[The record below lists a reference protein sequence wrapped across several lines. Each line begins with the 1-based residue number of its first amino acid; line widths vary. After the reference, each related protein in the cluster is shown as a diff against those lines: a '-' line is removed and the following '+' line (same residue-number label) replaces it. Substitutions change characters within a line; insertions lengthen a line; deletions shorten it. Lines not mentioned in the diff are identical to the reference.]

1 MSLVT
6 KDLANLRTIN
16 KRNIDP
22 PVAERRKVFADSA
35 SKVNKFTVL
44 SFHVGCRSLGLC
56 QTSIFPVLGQARFD
70 CQLHHQ
76 TCNLN

>member
-6 KDLANLRTIN
+6 RDLANLRTIN

-44 SFHVGCRSLGLC
+44 
-56 QTSIFPVLGQARFD
+56 GQARFD

-76 TCNLN
+76 SCNLNWIAHSLNPTLLEGRP